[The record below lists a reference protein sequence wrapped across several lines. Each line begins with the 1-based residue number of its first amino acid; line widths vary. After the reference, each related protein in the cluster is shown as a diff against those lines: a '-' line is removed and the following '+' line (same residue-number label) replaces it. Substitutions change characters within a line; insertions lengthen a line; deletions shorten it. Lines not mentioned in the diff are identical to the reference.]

1 MTFRV
6 AICGRP
12 NVGKSTL
19 FNRLAGNQLALVDDQ
34 PGVTRDRREA
44 DGAIADLNFTLIDT
58 AGLEDSATGLEAAMR
73 AQTEIAVTEADVV
86 LFLIDARAGVTP
98 LDAHFAKWLRRQPV
112 KTLLLAN
119 KCEGRAGIPG
129 LGEAYG
135 LGLGDP
141 IAVSAAHGEG
151 LDGLYDALAT
161 LAPEHAFD
169 RGEFFDDD
177 RNDDALDEDGDAAV
191 FDDDTTKPLHIAI
204 VGRPNV
210 GKSTLVNR
218 LLGQDRMLTGPEAG
232 VTRDAI
238 STTFQWQGRS
248 VRLVDTAGMRRRAR
262 VEDRVERLAFND
274 AKRAVRYAQIVV
286 LVLDATVGIDKQD
299 LTIAH
304 HVIDEGRGLIVCLN
318 KWDAVDNRAMALKA
332 LEDRLMTSLSQV
344 RGVPVLTL
352 SALDG
357 KGVAR
362 LLPACAA
369 LFRVWSARV
378 PTAALNRWL
387 DAALAS
393 HPPPLSKGR
402 RIKIRYVTQAK
413 TRPPTFAVFGTQ
425 VKALPESY
433 VRYLANDLRDAFG
446 LDGTPVRMLMRQAK
460 NPYAPRGR

>member
-19 FNRLAGNQLALVDDQ
+19 FNRLAGKQLALVDDQ

-44 DGAIADLNFTLIDT
+44 DGAISDLNFTLIDT
-58 AGLEDSATGLEAAMR
+58 AGLEDSSTGLERAMR
-73 AQTEIAVTEADVV
+73 LQTETAVADADVV

-98 LDAHFAKWLRRQPV
+98 LDSHFANWLRRQPV
-112 KTLLLAN
+112 PALLLAN

-129 LGEAYG
+129 LGEAYK
-135 LGLGDP
+135 LGLSDP

-151 LDGLYDALAT
+151 LDGLYDALAA
-161 LAPEHAFD
+161 LAPADAFD
-169 RGEFFDDD
+169 TWDAEDDTD
-177 RNDDALDEDGDAAV
+177 LEEALDEDGDAAV
-191 FDDDTTKPLHIAI
+191 FDDDTTKPLHVAI

-232 VTRDAI
+232 VTRDSV
-238 STTFQWQGRS
+238 STPFDWNGRA

-262 VEDRVERLAFND
+262 VEDRVERLAFDD

-286 LVLDATVGIDKQD
+286 LVLDATIGIDKQD

-318 KWDAVDNRAMALKA
+318 KWDAVDDRAMALRA
-332 LEDRLMTSLSQV
+332 LEDRLTKSLTQV
-344 RGVPVLTL
+344 RGIPLVTL

-357 KGVAR
+357 KGVGR
-362 LLPACAA
+362 LLPACAD

-446 LDGTPVRMLMRQAK
+446 LTGTPIRMLMRQTN
-460 NPYAPRGR
+460 NPYAPKRR

>member
-19 FNRLAGNQLALVDDQ
+19 FNRLAGKMLALVDDQ

-44 DGAIADLNFTLIDT
+44 EGSIADLLFTIVDT
-58 AGLEDSATGLEAAMR
+58 AGLEDSSAGLEGAMR
-73 AQTEIAVTEADVV
+73 RQTETAVADADVV

-98 LDAHFAKWLRRQPV
+98 LDKHFADWLRRQPV
-112 KTLLLAN
+112 PALLLAN
-119 KCEGRAGIPG
+119 KCEGKAGIPG
-129 LGEAYG
+129 LGEAYA

-141 IAVSAAHGEG
+141 IPVSAAHGEG
-151 LDGLYDALAT
+151 LDGLYDALAAH
-161 LAPEHAFD
+161 APADAFD
-169 RGEFFDDD
+169 TYDDD
-177 RNDDALDEDGDAAV
+177 DADSGLAAIDEDGDAAV
-191 FDDDTTKPLHIAI
+191 FDDDATQPLHVAI

-218 LLGQDRMLTGPEAG
+218 LLGQDRMLTGPQAG
-232 VTRDAI
+232 VTRDAV
-238 STTFQWQGRS
+238 STHFTWKGRE
-248 VRLVDTAGMRRRAR
+248 VRLVDTAGMRRLAR

-274 AKRAVRYAQIVV
+274 AKRAVKYAQIVV

-304 HVIDEGRGLIVCLN
+304 HVIDEGRGLIVCMN
-318 KWDAVDNRAMALKA
+318 KWDTIDDRARALRA
-332 LEDRLMTSLSQV
+332 LNDRLTSSLTQV
-344 RGVPVLTL
+344 RGLPVVTL

-357 KGVAR
+357 KGVDG
-362 LLPACAA
+362 LLPACAK
-369 LFRVWSARV
+369 LFRIWSARV

-387 DAALAS
+387 DAALAA

-402 RIKIRYVTQAK
+402 RIKIRYLTQAK

-446 LDGTPVRMLMRQAK
+446 LDGTPIRMLLRQSK
-460 NPYAPRGR
+460 NPYAPR